1 MKRTVLSLMALAAL
15 ALPVVAQDDPPLRV
29 ARLNLTSGSVSFRP
43 GSVEEWAPATLNYP
57 LTTGDHLWAD
67 RDSRTEMH
75 IGSTAV
81 RMGAETALAFL
92 NLNDRTV
99 QISLTQGSVN
109 IRLRELRDDDTF
121 EVDTPNSAVTLLRAG
136 VYRIDADGNNSVT
149 TVTVRDG
156 DAQVTG
162 GGAAFTVDPRESARV
177 MGIDQVSQEMGPVPP
192 PDEFDSWAL
201 ARDRHEDQ
209 LVQSA
214 RYVPRDMIGYE
225 DLDDNGVWTE
235 TPDYGFVWQPRAVVA
250 GWAPY
255 RFGHWAWVEPW
266 GWTWIDDA
274 PWGFAPFHYG
284 RWAMVAGGWVW
295 VPGRLVVGVRPV
307 YAPALV
313 AFVGGPGFA
322 VGVSGG
328 GGVGMAGW
336 FPLGPR
342 EVYVP
347 AYHVS
352 EVYVRQVNITHVTQ
366 VSMINVNVTNR
377 HYVNQAS
384 MTVVSR
390 ETFVSARPVGVSVV
404 AVDRTVIARAQVVAV
419 APIAPVRA
427 SVIAHVAP
435 PVAAPPPRFVER
447 TVVVRNVPPPPP
459 VSFVTR
465 QQALAANGGRP
476 LEPAQVE
483 RFRAAAPARAPMVRQ
498 VGAPAPAMAPHG
510 GERPAFQQAGNPGRP
525 AAAAPQG
532 NPPPARS
539 DRPGFEQGDTQRPA
553 VRNERPMAAPSPREE
568 RPAVTPPPAAP
579 AVAPRNDR
587 PQFQGNPNRPAPPQP
602 QAKPAPVRNDRPVP
616 AGREE
621 RPAPRGGRPAAREE
635 RRDERKGPAR
645 KEEEKKEEKKQ

>member
-1 MKRTVLSLMALAAL
+1 MNRTLFSLIALAAL
-15 ALPVVAQDDPPLRV
+15 ALPAVAQDDPPSRV
-29 ARLNLTSGSVSFRP
+29 ARLNLASGSVSFRP

-92 NLNDRTV
+92 NLDDRTV
-99 QISLTQGSVN
+99 QISLTQGSLN
-109 IRLRELRDDDTF
+109 IRLRELRDDESF
-121 EVDTPNSAVTLLRAG
+121 EVDTPNTAVTLLRAG
-136 VYRIDADGNNSVT
+136 DYRIDADGSTSVT
-149 TVTVRDG
+149 TVTVRAG
-156 DAQVTG
+156 DAQVAG
-162 GGAAFTVDPRESARV
+162 GGAAFAVHPRQSARLIG
-177 MGIDQVSQEMGPVPP
+177 MDQVSQEMGPVPP

-225 DLDDNGVWTE
+225 DLDENGVWTE
-235 TPDYGFVWQPRAVVA
+235 VPDYGWVWQPRVVVA

-295 VPGRLVVGVRPV
+295 VPGRIVVGVRPV

-313 AFVGGPGFA
+313 AFVGGGGFG
-322 VGVSGG
+322 VGVS
-328 GGVGMAGW
+328 AW

-342 EVYVP
+342 EAYVP

-352 EVYVRQVNITHVTQ
+352 EVYVRQVNIMHVT
-366 VSMINVNVTNR
+366 VVNGIGVTNGR
-377 HYVNQAS
+377 YMNQGVPGAV
-384 MTVVSR
+384 TAVSR
-390 ETFVSARPVGVSVV
+390 ETFVEARPVGRATVALDVRVLAQARVV
-404 AVDRTVIARAQVVAV
+404 GTA
-419 APIAPVRA
+419 APIPPERV
-427 SVIAHVAP
+427 SVIAHGGP
-435 PVAAPPPRFVER
+435 PVAAPPARFVER
-447 TVVVRNVPPPPP
+447 TVVVRNAPPPPP
-459 VSFVTR
+459 VSFAAR

-483 RFRAAAPARAPMVRQ
+483 RLRPTAPSRAPMVRQ
-498 VGAPAPAMAPHG
+498 VG
-510 GERPAFQQAGNPGRP
+510 
-525 AAAAPQG
+525 
-532 NPPPARS
+532 PPPA
-539 DRPGFEQGDTQRPA
+539 PPMA
-553 VRNERPMAAPSPREE
+553 PRNERP
-568 RPAVTPPPAAP
+568 
-579 AVAPRNDR
+579 
-587 PQFQGNPNRPAPPQP
+587 FQGNPNRPAMPQP
-602 QAKPAPVRNDRPVP
+602 QGNPPPERSERPTPAPVP
-616 AGREE
+616 REE
-621 RPAPRGGRPAAREE
+621 RPAMTPPPVREERPAVREVRPAPREERPAVREE

-645 KEEEKKEEKKQ
+645 KGEDKK